1 MVGRS
6 ESFVSALSGMYRL
19 AEDAL
24 GDVLGDE
31 PLDAAAVH
39 ADDALIESLAHRCG
53 TGPLPDDDPLIA
65 MLGAWRA
72 HAQAR

>member
-1 MVGRS
+1 
-6 ESFVSALSGMYRL
+6 MYRL
-19 AEDAL
+19 AEDAP
-24 GDVLGDE
+24 GDE
-31 PLDAAAVH
+31 PLDAAGVH
-39 ADDALIESLAHRCG
+39 ADDALVESLAHRCG